1 MKLPTHLLL
10 DAWGMDRALLSDPQR
25 LESILRAAAHSAQCR
40 VLGVLAQRFEPEGAT
55 VLLLL
60 AESHLSVHTWP
71 EHDYAAVDLLTCG
84 EALPTAGVEALVAG
98 LAPQRH
104 LLRRLDRG
112 AAPAPFACETGGA
125 P

>member
-10 DAWGMDRALLSDPQR
+10 DAWGIERALLSDPQR
-25 LESILRAAAHSAQCR
+25 LEAILRSAAESAQCR
-40 VLGVLAQRFEPEGAT
+40 VLGALSQRFQPEGAT

-71 EHDYAAVDLLTCG
+71 EHNYAAIDLLTCG
-84 EALPTAGVEALVAG
+84 DTLPTAGVDALVAG
-98 LAPQRH
+98 FAPQRH

-112 AAPAPFACETGGA
+112 I
-125 P
+125 